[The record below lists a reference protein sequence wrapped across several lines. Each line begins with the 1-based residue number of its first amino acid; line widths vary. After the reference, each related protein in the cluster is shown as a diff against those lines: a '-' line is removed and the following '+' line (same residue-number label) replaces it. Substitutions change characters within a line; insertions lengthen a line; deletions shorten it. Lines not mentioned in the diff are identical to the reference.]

1 MVMIYATKHFSFII
15 CESAIKHV
23 YQRNYLSCQEKL
35 GKLGVKM
42 ETKARSNRLKTKEAR
57 SVLPLVQNSCDFE
70 GYDA

>member
-1 MVMIYATKHFSFII
+1 
-15 CESAIKHV
+15 
-23 YQRNYLSCQEKL
+23 
-35 GKLGVKM
+35 M